1 LKETLKRL
9 KDPDEQDGIG
19 LKVGPSFGLSNDH
32 PVLDDEARAEFLQ
45 PLDELDR
52 AVAVAKEEDD
62 VQTVFRID
70 HFFGKLELP
79 KIQNCRVILAFGH
92 DAQDDFDS
100 IFLLKKECDQSDK
113 VDFLLGQFL
122 LWKIEILS
130 LQQKVRKFLCW
141 KLENSF
147 INLENIK
154 V

>member
-1 LKETLKRL
+1 M
-9 KDPDEQDGIG
+9 KDPDERDGIG

-45 PLDELDR
+45 PLDEVDR

-100 IFLLKKECDQSDK
+100 IFLLKSNLIRQGRFPTC
-113 VDFLLGQFL
+113 V
-122 LWKIEILS
+122 IL
-130 LQQKVRKFLCW
+130 VM
-141 KLENSF
+141 
-147 INLENIK
+147 ENINFTIATK
-154 V
+154 SSQISLLEIGK

>member
-1 LKETLKRL
+1 MSERVCESL
-9 KDPDEQDGIG
+9 KDPDERDGIG
-19 LKVGPSFGLSNDH
+19 LKIGPSIGLSNDH

-45 PLDELDR
+45 PLDEVDR

-100 IFLLKKECDQSDK
+100 IFLLKSNLIRQGRFPTC
-113 VDFLLGQFL
+113 VLLVMEKRNFITATKSSQISL
-122 LWKIEILS
+122 LEIG
-130 LQQKVRKFLCW
+130 K
-141 KLENSF
+141 
-147 INLENIK
+147 
-154 V
+154 